1 MVLRPSV
8 FALTLRT
15 RTSTTTTR
23 LRRSEK
29 RERKAENWFIEWAE
43 VKVERQRR
51 REGGDASL
59 TRSLRRRKCEEET
72 SERRGANARDML
84 CCLLLPPSASSN
96 AINHIR
102 LHRRYEIA
110 QQPVTFREG
119 RTGTVSQSEEEL
131 RESYG
136 ETLPTL
142 HANSWTWPYVPPQ
155 NGIIAPSSVSSAHSV
170 FARPLP
176 SCIARPRFST
186 ALRLHAYHR
195 HCARHHQHA
204 ILAQNAARVANL
216 ATSAVNINHRRRRRA
231 RLQQQSVWS
240 RKLQSSGRQRGDRGQ
255 RASELGG
262 RDARAAAACKKHDE
276 FARPM
281 GGEGRKRKRN
291 EWRPLCLTA

>member
-142 HANSWTWPYVPPQ
+142 HANSLDGPYV
-155 NGIIAPSSVSSAHSV
+155 
-170 FARPLP
+170 
-176 SCIARPRFST
+176 
-186 ALRLHAYHR
+186 
-195 HCARHHQHA
+195 QHA
-204 ILAQNAARVANL
+204 HVARVAAAPKWHHCSFFCL
-216 ATSAVNINHRRRRRA
+216 KRPFRVCKALHALPVHASPQPSVCIHITVIVLVIINTRFWRKM
-231 RLQQQSVWS
+231 RLE
-240 RKLQSSGRQRGDRGQ
+240 SSP
-255 RASELGG
+255 S
-262 RDARAAAACKKHDE
+262 
-276 FARPM
+276 PM
-281 GGEGRKRKRN
+281 FS
-291 EWRPLCLTA
+291 PPSP

>member
-1 MVLRPSV
+1 MYVDGRHGRREGGWRMVLRPSV

-119 RTGTVSQSEEEL
+119 RTGTIFQSEEKL
-131 RESYG
+131 RESNV
-136 ETLPTL
+136 ETP
-142 HANSWTWPYVPPQ
+142 
-155 NGIIAPSSVSSAHSV
+155 
-170 FARPLP
+170 
-176 SCIARPRFST
+176 
-186 ALRLHAYHR
+186 
-195 HCARHHQHA
+195 
-204 ILAQNAARVANL
+204 NL
-216 ATSAVNINHRRRRRA
+216 A
-231 RLQQQSVWS
+231 
-240 RKLQSSGRQRGDRGQ
+240 
-255 RASELGG
+255 
-262 RDARAAAACKKHDE
+262 C
-276 FARPM
+276 
-281 GGEGRKRKRN
+281 
-291 EWRPLCLTA
+291 